1 VTAATVAAAPTG
13 AFTRR
18 WERLTPYAY
27 IAPFFLLFLA
37 FGLGP
42 LVFTG
47 WVSMHEWK
55 VLTGDAGFVGLRNF
69 AGVFSDP
76 NFWKALRNTFAIFL
90 ISTIPGIGLSLWFAV
105 LLNNRS
111 LRAQTFW
118 RMVLL
123 VPNVTPL
130 VTVAIV
136 FSTIFGRNLGP
147 VAWILQV
154 FGLPEIDWVAS
165 AFTVQIVVAIMVI
178 WRWTGYNTLIYLA
191 AMQAVPDTLY
201 DAAEI
206 DGANRWQSFLHVTV
220 PSIRPTILFSVVTST
235 VGGLQIFTEPLLFTN
250 AVGGSDGQGLTL
262 TLLLYSQAFGS
273 FNFGYAS
280 AIAIML
286 LFVVLAVALLNFAL
300 ARLIRS
306 A

>member
-1 VTAATVAAAPTG
+1 
-13 AFTRR
+13 
-18 WERLTPYAY
+18 
-27 IAPFFLLFLA
+27 
-37 FGLGP
+37 
-42 LVFTG
+42 
-47 WVSMHEWK
+47 
-55 VLTGDAGFVGLRNF
+55 
-69 AGVFSDP
+69 
-76 NFWKALRNTFAIFL
+76 
-90 ISTIPGIGLSLWFAV
+90 
-105 LLNNRS
+105 
-111 LRAQTFW
+111 
-118 RMVLL
+118 
-123 VPNVTPL
+123 
-130 VTVAIV
+130 
-136 FSTIFGRNLGP
+136 
-147 VAWILQV
+147 
-154 FGLPEIDWVAS
+154 
-165 AFTVQIVVAIMVI
+165 
-178 WRWTGYNTLIYLA
+178 
-191 AMQAVPDTLY
+191 MQAVPDTLY